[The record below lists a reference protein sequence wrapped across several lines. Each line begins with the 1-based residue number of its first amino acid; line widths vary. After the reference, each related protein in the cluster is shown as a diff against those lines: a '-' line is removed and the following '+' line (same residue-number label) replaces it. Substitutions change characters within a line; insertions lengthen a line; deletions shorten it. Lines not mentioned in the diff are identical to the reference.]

1 MSKASFFP
9 LPILLLSAMSTCTA
23 PVLAA
28 DSYSWG
34 TRTYVVGSESLPS
47 SIVIEPVKGEF
58 PIVARV
64 TIFNGQN
71 NVKGEEVR
79 IITVDIDE
87 VSITLESLDSPN
99 LDGLQPD
106 LFEVIDITPGY
117 AVDQLSISV
126 EEDQLMSFDIYAIG
140 MM

>member
-1 MSKASFFP
+1 MKF
-9 LPILLLSAMSTCTA
+9 LPILMMSAMSTCTA

-71 NVKGEEVR
+71 NTKGSLTR
-79 IITVDIDE
+79 IIAVEINDI
-87 VSITLESLDSPN
+87 SITLEAKDTTN

-126 EEDQLMSFDIYAIG
+126 EEDQLVSFDIYAIG
-140 MM
+140 MI